1 VRNKIL
7 RLHFCRATGEGME
20 SQMIVVA
27 IVIVVALA
35 FDFLNG
41 FHDAA
46 NSIATVVSTKVLS
59 PRAAVLLAAV
69 CNFSAAFFLETKVAT
84 TIGHDI
90 VHPEFLDPY
99 MVMFGL
105 LGAIIWDLITW
116 WFGLPT
122 SSSHALVGG
131 FAGSAVAK
139 AGWIALKPQGL
150 LKVIPYIV
158 IAPIVGLIL
167 GRLMMYLM
175 FWIFRNSTPG
185 KVDKF
190 FRRGQLVSASIFSF
204 SHGMNDAQKTMGIIL
219 ALLISANLAPAT
231 VNGHS
236 AHIPLWVIF
245 SCNIAMGLGTY
256 FGGWRI
262 VKTLGM
268 KLTKLQPVGG
278 FCAETGGGVTIVF
291 LSLLGIPLST
301 THTITGAIVGAG
313 SIRRL
318 SAVRWGVAR
327 SIMWAWILT
336 IPCSAFL
343 GALLEY
349 FVRPLLPK

>member
-1 VRNKIL
+1 MDTQLMLV
-7 RLHFCRATGEGME
+7 T
-20 SQMIVVA
+20 VVIA
-27 IVIVVALA
+27 VALV

-46 NSIATVVSTKVLS
+46 NSIATVVSTRVLS

-69 CNFSAAFFLETKVAT
+69 CNFLAAFFLETRVAA

-90 VHPEFLDPY
+90 VHSQFLDPY

-105 LGAIIWDLITW
+105 LGAILWDLITW

-131 FAGSAVAK
+131 FAGAAVAK
-139 AGWIALKPQGL
+139 AGWMALKPQGL
-150 LKVIPYIV
+150 LKVVPYIV

-167 GRLMMYLM
+167 GRLMMLAMYHL
-175 FWIFRNSTPG
+175 FRNSTPR

-190 FRRGQLVSASIFSF
+190 FRKGQLVSASIFSF

-219 ALLISANLAPAT
+219 ALLISANYYPAT
-231 VNGHS
+231 MAGARTHV
-236 AHIPLWVIF
+236 PLWVIL
-245 SCNIAMGLGTY
+245 SCHAAIAMGTY

-268 KLTKLQPVGG
+268 RLTKLQPIGG
-278 FCAETGGGVTIVF
+278 FCAETGGGATIVF

-301 THTITGAIVGAG
+301 THTITGAIIGAG
-313 SIRRL
+313 SVQRL
-318 SAVRWGVAR
+318 SAVRWGIAR
-327 SIMWAWILT
+327 NIVWAWILT
-336 IPCSAFL
+336 IPCSALF
-343 GALLEY
+343 GAALE
-349 FVRPLLPK
+349 FAIRPLLPKS

>member
-1 VRNKIL
+1 MV
-7 RLHFCRATGEGME
+7 
-20 SQMIVVA
+20 SQLIIVV
-27 IVIVVALA
+27 IVIAVALA

-46 NSIATVVSTKVLS
+46 NAIATVVSTRVLS

-69 CNFSAAFFLETKVAT
+69 CNFSAAFFLETKVAA

-90 VHPEFLDPY
+90 VHEQFLDPY

-105 LGAIIWDLITW
+105 FGAIIWDLITW

-131 FAGSAVAK
+131 FAGAAVAK
-139 AGWIALKPQGL
+139 AGWIALKPQGF
-150 LKVIPYIV
+150 LKVVPYIV
-158 IAPIVGLIL
+158 IAPIVGFLL
-167 GRLMMYLM
+167 GRLMMMLIHH
-175 FWIFRNSTPG
+175 IFRDSTPR
-185 KVDKF
+185 KVDKI

-219 ALLISANLAPAT
+219 ALLISANLASAAT
-231 VNGHS
+231 PDGK
-236 AHIPLWVIF
+236 AHVPLWVIF
-245 SCNIAMGLGTY
+245 ACNIAIGLGTY

-262 VKTLGM
+262 VKTMGM
-268 KLTKLQPVGG
+268 HLTKLQPVGG

-301 THTITGAIVGAG
+301 THTITGAIVGVG
-313 SIRRL
+313 SVQRL
-318 SAVRWGVAR
+318 SAVRWGIAR
-327 SIMWAWILT
+327 NILWAWILT
-336 IPCSAFL
+336 IPCSAFI
-343 GALLEY
+343 GALLE
-349 FVRPLLPK
+349 FVARPFLPK

>member
-1 VRNKIL
+1 
-7 RLHFCRATGEGME
+7 MD
-20 SQMIVVA
+20 SQFVLVV

-46 NSIATVVSTKVLS
+46 NSIATVVSTRVLS

-69 CNFSAAFFLETKVAT
+69 CNFAAAFFLETKVAS
-84 TIGHDI
+84 TIGKDI
-90 VHPEFLDPY
+90 VHPQFLDPY
-99 MVMFGL
+99 LVMFGL

-131 FAGSAVAK
+131 FAGAAVAK
-139 AGWIALKPQGL
+139 AGWVALKPEGL
-150 LKVIPYIV
+150 LKVVPYIV

-167 GRLMMYLM
+167 GRLMMMLVYV
-175 FWIFRNSTPG
+175 IFRNTTPRN
-185 KVDKF
+185 VDRF

-219 ALLISANLAPAT
+219 ALLISANLHPAAAAGAKQH
-231 VNGHS
+231 V
-236 AHIPLWVIF
+236 PLWVIL
-245 SCNIAMGLGTY
+245 SCHAAIALGTY

-268 KLTKLQPVGG
+268 RLTKLQPVGG
-278 FCAETGGGVTIVF
+278 FCAETGGGVTIVC
-291 LSLLGIPLST
+291 LSLFGIPLST
-301 THTITGAIVGAG
+301 THTITGAIIGAG
-313 SIRRL
+313 SIQRL
-318 SAVRWGVAR
+318 SAVRWGIAKNIV
-327 SIMWAWILT
+327 WAWVLT
-336 IPCSAFL
+336 IPCSAIFGAILELAIRPFL
-343 GALLEY
+343 H
-349 FVRPLLPK
+349 K